1 MMSLLNIR
9 AVKIDVVLII
19 IIIIILTI
27 STTVCEFLKEELNCV
42 MMGWGARL
50 GSKLANS

>member
-1 MMSLLNIR
+1 MSLQNIR
-9 AVKIDVVLII
+9 TVKIDVVLII
-19 IIIIILTI
+19 IIIMILTI

-42 MMGWGARL
+42 MEWGARL